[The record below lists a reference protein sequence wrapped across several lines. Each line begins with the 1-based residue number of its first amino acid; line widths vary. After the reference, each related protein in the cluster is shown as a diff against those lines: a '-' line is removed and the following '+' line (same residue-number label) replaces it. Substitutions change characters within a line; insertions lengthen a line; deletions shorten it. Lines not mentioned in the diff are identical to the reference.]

1 MRHQLLFSLCLR
13 EDARGITF
21 YQFIVALRIVCE
33 TEGGMVVFESRK
45 YSNAFCN
52 KGIILRSKC
61 FRVMR
66 FLRNN
71 RIIGDIIAEVNSPSQ
86 FAENVTFGDNISA
99 TCETAFKL
107 LLLNRSKS

>member
-1 MRHQLLFSLCLR
+1 
-13 EDARGITF
+13 
-21 YQFIVALRIVCE
+21 
-33 TEGGMVVFESRK
+33 MVVFESRK
-45 YSNAFCN
+45 YSDAFCN

-99 TCETAFKL
+99 TGETAFKL
-107 LLLNRSKS
+107 LLLNRSKRWFYWN